1 MRCVCRDAKLRVYA
15 RAMNKAFKNIER
27 EQSNQTRNAN
37 RTTVLNFES
46 QERLARAAMWVM
58 KVIVWIER

>member
-1 MRCVCRDAKLRVYA
+1 
-15 RAMNKAFKNIER
+15 MNKAFKNIER

-46 QERLARAAMWVM
+46 QERLDRAAMWVM
-58 KVIVWIER
+58 KVI